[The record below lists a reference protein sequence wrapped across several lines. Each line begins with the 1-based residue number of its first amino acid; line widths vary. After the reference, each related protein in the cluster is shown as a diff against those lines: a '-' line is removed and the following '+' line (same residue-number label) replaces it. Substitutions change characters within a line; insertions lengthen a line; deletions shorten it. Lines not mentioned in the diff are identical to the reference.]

1 VFTVLIRA
9 TVIFIIVL
17 VMVRL
22 MGKRQ
27 IGEMQP
33 FELVITLIIAEIACI
48 PMSDVAIPLSHGV
61 VPILT
66 LVVLHFL
73 LSFLARKSLSLRRV
87 ISGNPIVVID
97 TNGINYE
104 NLKKMNMNINDLIEA
119 LRSGGD
125 FNLEEIR
132 YAIFET
138 NGKLCVVKYEQYD
151 PATREDLKLKPEPS
165 VLPMALLVDGKFLKD
180 NLALAHITEPELA
193 KTLHKNG
200 VNNYKKTALVMID
213 NNGGLYIQPRDG
225 KYITAQY
232 NLSPEATW

>member
-1 VFTVLIRA
+1 MLISNIKCEKQIISCVCGIISLVFTVFIRA
-9 TVIFIIVL
+9 VIIFVIVL

-48 PMSDVAIPLSHGV
+48 PMSNVAIPLSHGII
-61 VPILT
+61 PILT

-73 LSFLARKSLSLRRV
+73 LSFLARKSLRLRRV

-97 TNGINYE
+97 TNGINYQ

-138 NGKLCVVKYEQYD
+138 NGKLCV
-151 PATREDLKLKPEPS
+151 PALNPT
-165 VLPMALLVDGKFLKD
+165 
-180 NLALAHITEPELA
+180 
-193 KTLHKNG
+193 
-200 VNNYKKTALVMID
+200 
-213 NNGGLYIQPRDG
+213 
-225 KYITAQY
+225 
-232 NLSPEATW
+232 